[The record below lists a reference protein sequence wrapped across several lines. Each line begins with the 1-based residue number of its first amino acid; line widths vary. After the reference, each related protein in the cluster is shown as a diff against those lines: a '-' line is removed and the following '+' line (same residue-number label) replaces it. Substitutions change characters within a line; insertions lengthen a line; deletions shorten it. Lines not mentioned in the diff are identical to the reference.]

1 MGGVRLRSTA
11 IRFLKI
17 LIWMVFLTTGFARET
32 AEKRLE
38 LKSRKGQ
45 TKAAELGPRWRELLS
60 LRLALKAI

>member
-1 MGGVRLRSTA
+1 
-11 IRFLKI
+11 
-17 LIWMVFLTTGFARET
+17 MVFLTTGFARET
-32 AEKRLE
+32 AEIRLE